1 MKLTVL
7 CDNNTRIDAYYLGEP
22 GVCYYLEDGD
32 ARILMDT
39 GYSDV
44 FARNAQALGIDL
56 TQLTGLVLSHGHD
69 DHTGGMVHL
78 PLLERRLPLYAHPQ
92 VFGAKRCDGIS
103 IGAPMTTE
111 EAGKRFDLHL
121 TRGPQKISEHLTLLG
136 EIPRE
141 NDFES
146 KEPIGERFVKNV
158 WEPDYLWDDTAIA
171 CQGEKG
177 LTIITGCSHA
187 GIVNITEYAKKVCG
201 DDRICGIIG
210 GFHLLSETMDRQT
223 ERTVDWLRWLKP
235 ENLRPCHC
243 TGFYARAAIHAATP
257 IKETCV
263 GDVIEF

>member
-22 GVCYYLEDGD
+22 GVSFYLEDGD

-44 FARNAQALGIDL
+44 YIRNAVALGIDL
-56 TQLTGLVLSHGHD
+56 TKLTGLVLSHGHD
-69 DHTGGMVHL
+69 DHTGGMVYL
-78 PLLERRLPLYAHPQ
+78 PDMGRRLPLYAHPQ
-92 VFGAKRCDGIS
+92 VFGPKRCDGLS
-103 IGAPMTTE
+103 IGTPVTRE
-111 EAGKRFDLHL
+111 EAGEKYDLHL
-121 TRGPQKISEHLTLLG
+121 TRGPQKLSEHLTLLG

-146 KEPIGERFVKNV
+146 QEPIGERYVKGV
-158 WEPDYLWDDTAIA
+158 WEPDYVWDDTAIA
-171 CQGEKG
+171 YHGPDG
-177 LTIITGCSHA
+177 LTIITGCSHS

-210 GFHLLSETMDRQT
+210 GLHLLSETMDRQT
-223 ERTVDWLRWLKP
+223 ERTVDWMRWQRPK
-235 ENLRPCHC
+235 NLRPCHC
-243 TGFYARAAIHAATP
+243 TGFYARAAIHAAVP
-257 IKETCV
+257 IRETCV